1 MKGYWRLVGAIFGSL
16 LAVFLIFA
24 ALGNP
29 LFDDPSGVA
38 GMIGKG
44 GLPAAAIGVFLL
56 IIDVFLPVPSSLVMV
71 AHGALFGVWIGTLLS
86 MVGQMGAALV
96 GYAVGRAGGPMM
108 ERMVPPEDRVRGEK
122 FIERWGALAMVV
134 SRPIPLFAETV
145 AILAGT
151 ARIGWVRS
159 MVAAAAGSLPPA
171 LLYALTGAV
180 ARDFGS
186 AALMF
191 GFVMLMTAVFWL
203 VGRKLGEKQEVAGRP

>member
-1 MKGYWRLVGAIFGSL
+1 MRGYWRLVGAIFGSL
-16 LAVFLIFA
+16 LAVFVIFW
-24 ALGNP
+24 ALGYSIEE
-29 LFDDPSGVA
+29 LPSGVS
-38 GMIGKG
+38 GVIRRG
-44 GLPAAAIGVFLL
+44 GLPAAGIGVFLL

-71 AHGALFGVWIGTLLS
+71 AHGALFGVWLGTLLS
-86 MVGQMGAALV
+86 VVGQMGAALL

-108 ERMVPPEDRVRGEK
+108 ERMVPPEDRVRGER

-151 ARIGWVRS
+151 ARIGWARS
-159 MVAAAAGSLPPA
+159 MIAAGAGSLPPA

-180 ARDFGS
+180 ASSFGS

-191 GFVMLMTAVFWL
+191 GFVMLITAIFWL
-203 VGRKLGEKQEVAGRP
+203 VGRKLGEKQDTAGTA